1 MMENEIDINLSV
13 LLRAILNEYGQIK
26 LPISGL
32 SREVEDGK
40 EYKLVINLVDDEY
53 FEICME
59 EK

>member
-32 SREVEDGK
+32 SREVEDNK
-40 EYKLVINLVDDEY
+40 EYKVVINLVDDEY
-53 FEICME
+53 FEISME